1 MGYAPN
7 DRSELLEKE
16 IKIKNKSLIIAQWFG
31 NIYVIYM
38 VTLLLVLP
46 AAAIVDRYRTV
57 EGVPEFE
64 VNNIF
69 YFFWFLFL
77 YIACVT
83 FLTPV
88 FAVFLPRKY
97 FKVAYYF
104 TYRFFSKSSSF
115 HFSSSILTSDPSFS
129 RRSASSAQNTMEMIC
144 MKRVQLDGLTK
155 SELDSCMYT
164 MLYVLIHIII
174 VMILIVV
181 LTLLLPQ
188 RHFKIGF
195 YFTIAQS
202 FLLVFW
208 IIQFNKMFI
217 YGSKVD
223 QIRQQFIFTIF
234 AQIVAIPLLFGTT
247 YICSQVFLQFS
258 KLHPEYEG
266 DNLYEVIYG
275 GDDSSTK
282 KIDIS

>member
-1 MGYAPN
+1 MVLLISWIIGFNRYLIFEPN
-7 DRSELLEKE
+7 RYKLRRHFIIPIFLQVFFIPLLFINTYIRSELFL
-16 IKIKNKSLIIAQWFG
+16 KISKL
-31 NIYVIYM
+31 
-38 VTLLLVLP
+38 
-46 AAAIVDRYRTV
+46 R
-57 EGVPEFE
+57 PE
-64 VNNIF
+64 
-69 YFFWFLFL
+69 YDGDDL
-77 YIACVT
+77 
-83 FLTPV
+83 
-88 FAVFLPRKY
+88 
-97 FKVAYYF
+97 
-104 TYRFFSKSSSF
+104 
-115 HFSSSILTSDPSFS
+115 
-129 RRSASSAQNTMEMIC
+129 
-144 MKRVQLDGLTK
+144 RVQLDGLTK
-155 SELDSCMYT
+155 SELESCMYT

-234 AQIVAIPLLFGTT
+234 AQVVAIPLLFGTT
-247 YICSQVFLQFS
+247 YICSQVFLKVS